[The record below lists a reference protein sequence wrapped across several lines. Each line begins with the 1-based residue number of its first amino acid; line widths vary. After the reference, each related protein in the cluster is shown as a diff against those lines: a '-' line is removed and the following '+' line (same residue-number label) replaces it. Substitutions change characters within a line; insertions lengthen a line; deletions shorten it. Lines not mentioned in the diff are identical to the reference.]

1 MNLLDL
7 QNNMCLAFIFK
18 VDKYDKK
25 TKKAIV
31 SLKDIH
37 KEVIN
42 PYKLDIKKGDLVK
55 IQMGVILEV
64 VDETSY

>member
-1 MNLLDL
+1 MILLGL
-7 QNNMCLAFIFK
+7 QSNMCLAFIYK

-31 SLKDIH
+31 SHDALK

-42 PYKLDIKKGDLVK
+42 PYQIKIKKGDQVK
-55 IQMGVILEV
+55 IQMGIILEV

>member
-1 MNLLDL
+1 
-7 QNNMCLAFIFK
+7 MCLAFIFK

>member
-1 MNLLDL
+1 
-7 QNNMCLAFIFK
+7 MCLAFIYK
-18 VDKYDKK
+18 VEEYDKK

-31 SLKDIH
+31 SMDTLR

-42 PYKLDIKKGDLVK
+42 PYQIDIKEGDQVK

>member
-7 QNNMCLAFIFK
+7 QNNMCLAFIYK

-25 TKKAIV
+25 TKKANV
-31 SLKDIH
+31 SLEDIQ

-42 PYKLDIKKGDLVK
+42 PYKLDIKKGDMVK
-55 IQMGVILEV
+55 IQMGIILEV
-64 VDETSY
+64 VDETLS

>member
-7 QNNMCLAFIFK
+7 QNNMCLAFIYK

-31 SLKDIH
+31 SLEDIH

-42 PYKLDIKKGDLVK
+42 PYKLDLKKGDLVK

-64 VDETSY
+64 VDETSH